1 MIGSVASL
9 KPTLTIIKFYGV
21 MAMNP
26 FGGIVQK
33 AFYLGMGLA
42 TVAGE
47 KAGETLNELRTQ
59 ASKLA
64 DELVERGEMTTEEAR
79 KFVDD
84 LVRNSQKPIAETQNA
99 PQSSDAPRTIS
110 IDDEDDVSSKSNS
123 EPNNVDDLKSKVEAL
138 QEELRRL
145 QK

>member
-1 MIGSVASL
+1 
-9 KPTLTIIKFYGV
+9 
-21 MAMNP
+21 MNP

-33 AFYLGMGLA
+33 AFYLGLGLA

-47 KAGETLNELRTQ
+47 KAGETLGELRTQ

-64 DELVERGEMTTEEAR
+64 DELVERGEMTTEEAK

-84 LVRNSQKPIAETQNA
+84 LVRNSQKPISE
-99 PQSSDAPRTIS
+99 SSPNPSSKDTPRTIA
-110 IDDEDDVSSKSNS
+110 IDDEENDPAPRDVD
-123 EPNNVDDLKSKVEAL
+123 ELKNKVQAL
-138 QEELRRL
+138 QDELRRL

>member
-1 MIGSVASL
+1 
-9 KPTLTIIKFYGV
+9 
-21 MAMNP
+21 MNP

-33 AFYLGMGLA
+33 AFYLGLGLA

-47 KAGETLNELRTQ
+47 KAGETIGELRTQ

-84 LVRNSQKPIAETQNA
+84 LVRNSQKPISETPN
-99 PQSSDAPRTIS
+99 SSGSRDKDSPRTIN
-110 IDDEDDVSSKSNS
+110 IDDDEDTSTASN
-123 EPNNVDDLKSKVEAL
+123 EVDILKSEVEAL
-138 QEELRRL
+138 QEELKRL

>member
-1 MIGSVASL
+1 
-9 KPTLTIIKFYGV
+9 
-21 MAMNP
+21 MNP

-33 AFYLGMGLA
+33 AFYLGLGLA

-47 KAGETLNELRTQ
+47 KAGETLGELRTQ

-84 LVRNSQKPIAETQNA
+84 LVRNAQKPIGESQNS
-99 PQSSDAPRTIS
+99 PNPSGKDAPRTIA
-110 IDDEDDVSSKSNS
+110 IDDDEDGDSNQSVGDVDSLKNK
-123 EPNNVDDLKSKVEAL
+123 VQDL
-138 QEELRRL
+138 QDELKRL

>member
-1 MIGSVASL
+1 
-9 KPTLTIIKFYGV
+9 
-21 MAMNP
+21 MNP

-33 AFYLGMGLA
+33 AFYLGLGLA

-47 KAGETLNELRTQ
+47 KAGETLSELRTQ

-64 DELVERGEMTTEEAR
+64 DELVEKGEMTTEEAR

-84 LVRNSQKPIAETQNA
+84 LVKNSQKPIGE
-99 PQSSDAPRTIS
+99 SSSNSAGKDEPRTIS
-110 IDDEDDVSSKSNS
+110 IDDEEDENSQPVNDV
-123 EPNNVDDLKSKVEAL
+123 DRLKSKVQAL
-138 QEELRRL
+138 QDELKRL

>member
-1 MIGSVASL
+1 
-9 KPTLTIIKFYGV
+9 
-21 MAMNP
+21 MNP

-33 AFYLGMGLA
+33 AFYLGLGLA

-47 KAGETLNELRTQ
+47 KAGETLGELRTQ

-64 DELVERGEMTTEEAR
+64 DELVERGEMTSDEAK

-84 LVRNSQKPIAETQNA
+84 LVRNSQKPISE
-99 PQSSDAPRTIS
+99 SSSNPSSKDAPRTIA
-110 IDDEDDVSSKSNS
+110 IDDEENDAPQQGDVD
-123 EPNNVDDLKSKVEAL
+123 ELKNKVQSL
-138 QEELRRL
+138 QDELRRL

>member
-1 MIGSVASL
+1 
-9 KPTLTIIKFYGV
+9 
-21 MAMNP
+21 MNP

-33 AFYLGMGLA
+33 AFYLGLGLA

-47 KAGETLNELRTQ
+47 KAGETLGELRTQ

-64 DELVERGEMTTEEAR
+64 DDLVERGEMSSEEAR

-84 LVRNSQKPIAETQNA
+84 LVRNAQKPISEGSPNPT
-99 PQSSDAPRTIS
+99 SKDAPRTIS
-110 IDDEDDVSSKSNS
+110 IDDEEDDNSNQ
-123 EPNNVDDLKSKVEAL
+123 NMGDVDLLKDKVQAL
-138 QEELRRL
+138 QDELKRL

>member
-1 MIGSVASL
+1 
-9 KPTLTIIKFYGV
+9 
-21 MAMNP
+21 MNP

-42 TVAGE
+42 TVASE
-47 KAGETLNELRTQ
+47 KASSTLGELRTQ

-84 LVRNSQKPIAETQNA
+84 MVRNAQKPLGED
-99 PQSSDAPRTIS
+99 QSSNPSQNDQPRAIA
-110 IDDEDDVSSKSNS
+110 IDDEDD
-123 EPNNVDDLKSKVEAL
+123 EPTKNQQNPNDVDALKSKVQAL
-138 QEELRRL
+138 QDELRRL
-145 QK
+145 QQ

>member
-1 MIGSVASL
+1 
-9 KPTLTIIKFYGV
+9 
-21 MAMNP
+21 MNP

-33 AFYLGMGLA
+33 AFYLGLGLA

-47 KAGETLNELRTQ
+47 KAGETLGELRTQ

-64 DELVERGEMTTEEAR
+64 DDLVERGEMTTEEAK

-84 LVRNSQKPIAETQNA
+84 LVRNSQKPIGESA
-99 PQSSDAPRTIS
+99 PNPSGKDAPRTIL
-110 IDDEDDVSSKSNS
+110 IDEEDGDSNQTVSDVDS
-123 EPNNVDDLKSKVEAL
+123 LKSKVQAL
-138 QEELRRL
+138 QDELKRL

>member
-1 MIGSVASL
+1 
-9 KPTLTIIKFYGV
+9 
-21 MAMNP
+21 MNP

-33 AFYLGMGLA
+33 AFYLGLGLA

-47 KAGETLNELRTQ
+47 KAGETLGELRTQ

-64 DELVERGEMTTEEAR
+64 DELVERGEMTSDEAK

-84 LVRNSQKPIAETQNA
+84 MVRNSQKPISE
-99 PQSSDAPRTIS
+99 SSPNPSSTDAPRTIA
-110 IDDEDDVSSKSNS
+110 IDDEENDSPQQGD
-123 EPNNVDDLKSKVEAL
+123 VDDLKSKVQSL
-138 QEELRRL
+138 QDELRRL

>member
-1 MIGSVASL
+1 MV
-9 KPTLTIIKFYGV
+9 
-21 MAMNP
+21 MNP

-33 AFYLGMGLA
+33 AFYLGLGLA

-47 KAGETLNELRTQ
+47 KAGETLGELRTQ

-64 DELVERGEMTTEEAR
+64 DELVERGEMTTDEAR

-84 LVRNSQKPIAETQNA
+84 LVRNSQKPINESQN
-99 PQSSDAPRTIS
+99 PTNSSGKDTPRTIA
-110 IDDEDDVSSKSNS
+110 IDDEEDDNSHQQSNQPVSD
-123 EPNNVDDLKSKVEAL
+123 VDSLKRKVQAL
-138 QEELRRL
+138 QDELKRL

>member
-1 MIGSVASL
+1 
-9 KPTLTIIKFYGV
+9 
-21 MAMNP
+21 MNP

-33 AFYLGMGLA
+33 AFYLGLGLA

-47 KAGETLNELRTQ
+47 KAGETLGELRTQ

-64 DELVERGEMTTEEAR
+64 DDLVERGEMSSEEAR

-84 LVRNSQKPIAETQNA
+84 LVRNAQKPIGESQNSA
-99 PQSSDAPRTIS
+99 NPSGKDTPRTIS
-110 IDDEDDVSSKSNS
+110 IDDEDDDNSNQTVV
-123 EPNNVDDLKSKVEAL
+123 EVDSLKSKVQAL
-138 QEELRRL
+138 QDELKRL

>member
-1 MIGSVASL
+1 
-9 KPTLTIIKFYGV
+9 

-33 AFYLGMGLA
+33 AFYLGLGLA

-47 KAGETLNELRTQ
+47 KAGETLGELRTQ

-84 LVRNSQKPIAETQNA
+84 LVRNSQKPLSESQN
-99 PQSSDAPRTIS
+99 SSNPSGKDTPRSIS
-110 IDDEDDVSSKSNS
+110 IDDDDDDSIQTVSD
-123 EPNNVDDLKSKVEAL
+123 VDSLKGKVQAL
-138 QEELRRL
+138 QDELKRL

>member
-1 MIGSVASL
+1 
-9 KPTLTIIKFYGV
+9 

-33 AFYLGMGLA
+33 AFYLGLGLA

-47 KAGETLNELRTQ
+47 KAGETISELRNQ

-64 DELVERGEMTTEEAR
+64 DELVDRGEMTTEEAR

-84 LVRNSQKPIAETQNA
+84 LVRNSQKPISE
-99 PQSSDAPRTIS
+99 SSPNPSSKDAPRTIS
-110 IDDEDDVSSKSNS
+110 IDDEDDNS
-123 EPNNVDDLKSKVEAL
+123 PQTVGDVDSLKSKVQAL
-138 QEELRRL
+138 QDELKRL

>member
-1 MIGSVASL
+1 
-9 KPTLTIIKFYGV
+9 
-21 MAMNP
+21 MNP

-33 AFYLGMGLA
+33 AFYLGLGLA

-84 LVRNSQKPIAETQNA
+84 LVKNSQKPIGE
-99 PQSSDAPRTIS
+99 SSPNSTGKDEPRTIS
-110 IDDEDDVSSKSNS
+110 IDDEEDASSNQTVNDV
-123 EPNNVDDLKSKVEAL
+123 DQLKSKVQAL
-138 QEELRRL
+138 QDELRRL

>member
-1 MIGSVASL
+1 
-9 KPTLTIIKFYGV
+9 
-21 MAMNP
+21 MNP

-33 AFYLGMGLA
+33 AFYLGLGLA

-47 KAGETLNELRTQ
+47 KAGETLGELRTQ

-64 DELVERGEMTTEEAR
+64 EELVERGEMTTEEAK

-84 LVRNSQKPIAETQNA
+84 LVRNSQKPISEFQN
-99 PQSSDAPRTIS
+99 SSNPSGKDTPRTIS
-110 IDDEDDVSSKSNS
+110 IDDEEDDNSNQTI
-123 EPNNVDDLKSKVEAL
+123 NDVDSLKSKVQAL
-138 QEELRRL
+138 QDELKRL

>member
-1 MIGSVASL
+1 
-9 KPTLTIIKFYGV
+9 
-21 MAMNP
+21 MNP

-33 AFYLGMGLA
+33 AFYLGLGLA

-47 KAGETLNELRTQ
+47 KAGETLGELSTQ

-84 LVRNSQKPIAETQNA
+84 LVRNSQKPLSESQN
-99 PQSSDAPRTIS
+99 SSNPSGKDTPRSIS
-110 IDDEDDVSSKSNS
+110 IDDEDDDDSIQTVSD
-123 EPNNVDDLKSKVEAL
+123 VDSLKGKVQAL
-138 QEELRRL
+138 QDELKRL

>member
-1 MIGSVASL
+1 
-9 KPTLTIIKFYGV
+9 
-21 MAMNP
+21 MNP

-33 AFYLGMGLA
+33 AFYLGLGLA

-64 DELVERGEMTTEEAR
+64 DELVEKGEMTTEEAR

-84 LVRNSQKPIAETQNA
+84 LVK
-99 PQSSDAPRTIS
+99 
-110 IDDEDDVSSKSNS
+110 
-123 EPNNVDDLKSKVEAL
+123 
-138 QEELRRL
+138 
-145 QK
+145 

>member
-1 MIGSVASL
+1 
-9 KPTLTIIKFYGV
+9 
-21 MAMNP
+21 MNP

-33 AFYLGMGLA
+33 AFYLGLGLA

-47 KAGETLNELRTQ
+47 KAGETLGELRTQ

-64 DELVERGEMTTEEAR
+64 DELVERGEMTTEEAK

-84 LVRNSQKPIAETQNA
+84 LVRNSQKPISESQN
-99 PQSSDAPRTIS
+99 SSNPSGKDTPRTIS
-110 IDDEDDVSSKSNS
+110 IDDEDDNSSQPVND
-123 EPNNVDDLKSKVEAL
+123 VDSLKSKVQAL
-138 QEELRRL
+138 QDELKRL

>member
-1 MIGSVASL
+1 
-9 KPTLTIIKFYGV
+9 
-21 MAMNP
+21 MNP

-33 AFYLGMGLA
+33 AFYLGLGLA

-47 KAGETLNELRTQ
+47 KAGETLGELRTQ

-64 DELVERGEMTTEEAR
+64 DELVERGEMTSDEAK

-84 LVRNSQKPIAETQNA
+84 MVRNSQKPISE
-99 PQSSDAPRTIS
+99 SSPNPSSTDAPRTIA
-110 IDDEDDVSSKSNS
+110 IDDEENDTANKDVDELTN
-123 EPNNVDDLKSKVEAL
+123 KVQAL
-138 QEELRRL
+138 QDELRRL

>member
-1 MIGSVASL
+1 
-9 KPTLTIIKFYGV
+9 
-21 MAMNP
+21 MNP

-33 AFYLGMGLA
+33 AFYLGLGLA

-47 KAGETLNELRTQ
+47 KAGETIGELRTQ

-84 LVRNSQKPIAETQNA
+84 LVRNSQNPIGET
-99 PQSSDAPRTIS
+99 PISSGSGDKDSPRTIN
-110 IDDEDDVSSKSNS
+110 IDDDDVLPSD
-123 EPNNVDDLKSKVEAL
+123 VDTLKSEVEAL

>member
-1 MIGSVASL
+1 
-9 KPTLTIIKFYGV
+9 
-21 MAMNP
+21 MNP

-33 AFYLGMGLA
+33 AFYLGLGLA

-47 KAGETLNELRTQ
+47 KAGATINELRTQ

-64 DELVERGEMTTEEAR
+64 DELVDRGEMTTEEAR

-84 LVRNSQKPIAETQNA
+84 LVRNAQKPIGDD
-99 PQSSDAPRTIS
+99 QSSSNPTGKDAPRTIA
-110 IDDEDDVSSKSNS
+110 IDDEEDSDSNRKPD
-123 EPNNVDDLKSKVEAL
+123 EVDLLKDKVQAL
-138 QEELRRL
+138 QDELRRL

>member
-1 MIGSVASL
+1 MFGTTHTKFI
-9 KPTLTIIKFYGV
+9 TIGV

-33 AFYLGMGLA
+33 AFYLGLGLA

-64 DELVERGEMTTEEAR
+64 DELVEKGEMTTEEAR

-84 LVRNSQKPIAETQNA
+84 LVKNSQKPISESIPNPTGK
-99 PQSSDAPRTIS
+99 DEPRTIS
-110 IDDEDDVSSKSNS
+110 IDDEEEGNAQPNDV
-123 EPNNVDDLKSKVEAL
+123 DQLKSKVQAL
-138 QEELRRL
+138 QDELRRL

>member
-1 MIGSVASL
+1 
-9 KPTLTIIKFYGV
+9 
-21 MAMNP
+21 MNP

-33 AFYLGMGLA
+33 AFYLGLGLA

-47 KAGETLNELRTQ
+47 KAGETLGELRTQ

-64 DELVERGEMTTEEAR
+64 DELVERGEMTTEEAK

-84 LVRNSQKPIAETQNA
+84 LVRNSQKPISE
-99 PQSSDAPRTIS
+99 SSPNPTSKDAPRTIA
-110 IDDEDDVSSKSNS
+110 IDDEENDTANKDVD
-123 EPNNVDDLKSKVEAL
+123 ELKNKVQAL
-138 QEELRRL
+138 QDELRRL

>member
-1 MIGSVASL
+1 
-9 KPTLTIIKFYGV
+9 
-21 MAMNP
+21 MNP

-33 AFYLGMGLA
+33 AFYLGLGLA

-47 KAGETLNELRTQ
+47 KAGETLSELRTQ

-84 LVRNSQKPIAETQNA
+84 LVKNSQKPISEGSPNPTGK
-99 PQSSDAPRTIS
+99 DEPRTIS
-110 IDDEDDVSSKSNS
+110 IDDEEDSNS
-123 EPNNVDDLKSKVEAL
+123 HQTVNDVDQLKSKVQAL
-138 QEELRRL
+138 QDELRRL